1 MVSYDEVGSLSRKL
15 KKFFFN
21 MDITNM
27 LIFLVGI
34 GIFALLMGA
43 MNQSLI
49 TSQTIITSLV
59 TTVIVYIYF
68 KKEYSKKIK
77 KLKLKN
83 KMLKK
88 DTILDD
94 LCANKSTR
102 KSKLCNSYQTSRRNF
117 YNISNMLLQRYNIN
131 E

>member
-1 MVSYDEVGSLSRKL
+1 MVRYDEVGSLSRKL

-27 LIFLVGI
+27 LIVLVGI
-34 GIFALLMGA
+34 GVFALLMGA

-49 TSQTIITSLV
+49 TSQTIITSLI

>member
-102 KSKLCNSYQTSRRNF
+102 NQNSPAAAESRRSSSR
-117 YNISNMLLQRYNIN
+117 IWRSRS
-131 E
+131 